1 MAKHKPGKRHT
12 LLLYKRAMGR
22 LWQATLFLGLI
33 LAGLWWQIT
42 SGKIPLIDT
51 KNGAWVLVGAVV
63 TLVFT
68 LFALVARNMAYVQP
82 YGTHIRLVTPF
93 LRLQISY
100 RRVRSVH
107 PASFSKLFPPEERGW
122 AEDQFLEPFYP
133 MTVVVVEL
141 NAYPL
146 PKPLLRLFLS
156 RQMLAS
162 QGPGFIFLVEDWMA
176 LSTEIDTFLETYRR
190 SRQPKQAIAS
200 PFRTRW

>member
-1 MAKHKPGKRHT
+1 MAKQKPGKRHT

-22 LWQATLFLGLI
+22 LWQATFFLGLI

-42 SGKIPLIDT
+42 SGRIPVIET
-51 KNGAWVLVGAVV
+51 KNSAWILVGAVV

-68 LFALVARNMAYVQP
+68 LFALLARNMAYVQP
-82 YGTHIRLVTPF
+82 RSTHIRLVTPF

-146 PKPLLRLFLS
+146 PRPLLRLFLS

-162 QGPGFIFLVEDWMA
+162 QGPGFIFVVEDWMA
-176 LSTEIDTFLETYRR
+176 LSTEIDTLLETYRR
-190 SRQPKQAIAS
+190 SRQPKHAIPS